1 MGEGHSVCSIL
12 YVKPSWKKSSVQ
24 FSFVSKH
31 DTKWHGYNTNP
42 KKRYISPIYEEH
54 AVRKKS
60 KFKIQKRN
68 SILETQ
74 IVFQIVKESLNR
86 KKKMYLWAEVD
97 IGLVTSF
104 LIILSTYLPGSSWN
118 RKSILTEEIFFFFP
132 VLNNCV

>member
-1 MGEGHSVCSIL
+1 MLLEDHINMTLNDMDTTPIL
-12 YVKPSWKKSSVQ
+12 
-24 FSFVSKH
+24 
-31 DTKWHGYNTNP
+31 

-86 KKKMYLWAEVD
+86 KKKMYL
-97 IGLVTSF
+97 
-104 LIILSTYLPGSSWN
+104 
-118 RKSILTEEIFFFFP
+118 
-132 VLNNCV
+132 